1 MKFEIEIDG
10 VNAPIEDVETAIKD
24 ILYNQL
30 DMELGADYKK
40 FKVNVNHLNDKRN
53 EKIVKEE
60 TVLDMDDSDYAVAG
74 GICFEL
80 LNEIGV
86 SDGESVLEVVAN
98 ALKINPHG
106 TEVNGDLVK
115 EVTHD
120 GMICTSGSPM
130 NKHYLLPEDVEW
142 LRVEH
147 YAKGTNTPCPCIMYV
162 YIHKKPD
169 SDEFD
174 MDNVQ
179 FDYYPN
185 PETDDYV
192 DGVQYSDCV
201 RHMGRV

>member
-1 MKFEIEIDG
+1 M
-10 VNAPIEDVETAIKD
+10 
-24 ILYNQL
+24 
-30 DMELGADYKK
+30 
-40 FKVNVNHLNDKRN
+40 
-53 EKIVKEE
+53 VKEE
-60 TVLDMDDSDYAVAG
+60 TVLDMDDSDYDVAG
-74 GICFEL
+74 GICSEL

-86 SDGESVLEVVAN
+86 SAGASVLEVVTN

-120 GMICTSGSPM
+120 GMIYTSGSD
-130 NKHYLLPEDVEW
+130 KSYLLPEDVEW

-147 YAKGTNTPCPCIMYV
+147 YSTDTRMPGPCIMYV
-162 YIHKKPD
+162 YIHRKPN
-169 SDEFD
+169 SDTFD

-179 FDYYPN
+179 FDYYPD